1 MRLVQMIF
9 DWIRNE
15 PNKPAAPPA
24 AEENANVRPLSKRVI
39 EVERVEARVA
49 ALDRAEK
56 TNVVSVRP
64 RSGGRV
70 GIVTRSK
77 KRSTKQDLYDGMV
90 RDMCARYN
98 VRVRKWRK
106 SMSGIAWYVEYRDG
120 SIQRLIEA
128 PRPKTPLSAS
138 IFLHEIGH
146 HAIGFG
152 VYKPRCLEEYHAWM
166 YSLQQMHEWNIEVT
180 DRVKTR
186 VHRSLRYAAKK
197 AMRRGIKKMPIE
209 LMGYLE

>member
-9 DWIRNE
+9 DWIRPNE
-15 PNKPAAPPA
+15 RSAPPA
-24 AEENANVRPLSKRVI
+24 AEADASIRPLAKKIV
-39 EVERVEARVA
+39 EVDVKSVA
-49 ALDRAEK
+49 VVVPVEK
-56 TNVVSVRP
+56 TKVVGVRP
-64 RSGGRV
+64 RLRV
-70 GIVTRSK
+70 GLVAKTKK
-77 KRSTKQDLYDGMV
+77 KRSSKQDLYDQMV
-90 RDMCARYN
+90 RDMCLRYN

-166 YSLQQMHEWNIEVT
+166 YSLQQMQEWNIEVT
-180 DRVKTR
+180 DKVKNR
-186 VHRSLRYAAKK
+186 IHRSLRYAARK
-197 AMRRGIKKMPIE
+197 AMRRGIKKMPVE

>member
-9 DWIRNE
+9 DWIRPNE
-15 PNKPAAPPA
+15 RSAPTT
-24 AEENANVRPLSKRVI
+24 AEADASIRPLAKKIV
-39 EVERVEARVA
+39 EVDVKSVA
-49 ALDRAEK
+49 VVVPVEK
-56 TNVVSVRP
+56 TKVVGVRP
-64 RSGGRV
+64 RLRV
-70 GIVTRSK
+70 GLVAKTKK
-77 KRSTKQDLYDGMV
+77 KRSSKQDLYDQMV
-90 RDMCARYN
+90 RDMCLRYN

-128 PRPKTPLSAS
+128 PKPKTPLSAS

-166 YSLQQMHEWNIEVT
+166 YSLQQMQEWNIEVT
-180 DRVKTR
+180 DKVKTR
-186 VHRSLRYAAKK
+186 VHRSLRYAARK
-197 AMRRGIKKMPIE
+197 AIRRGIKKMPVE

>member
-9 DWIRNE
+9 DWIRPNE
-15 PNKPAAPPA
+15 RSAPAA
-24 AEENANVRPLSKRVI
+24 AETDAGTRPFAKKIV
-39 EVERVEARVA
+39 EVDAKSVAVVE
-49 ALDRAEK
+49 RAEK
-56 TNVVSVRP
+56 TKGVGVRP
-64 RSGGRV
+64 RLRV
-70 GIVTRSK
+70 GLVAKTKK
-77 KRSTKQDLYDGMV
+77 KRSAKQDLYDQMV
-90 RDMCARYN
+90 RDMCLRYN

-120 SIQRLIEA
+120 TIQRLIEA

-166 YSLQQMHEWNIEVT
+166 YSLQQMQEWNIEVT
-180 DRVKTR
+180 DKVKTR
-186 VHRSLRYAAKK
+186 VHRSLRYAARK
-197 AMRRGIKKMPIE
+197 AMRRGIKKMPVE

>member
-24 AEENANVRPLSKRVI
+24 AEENAKVRPLSKRVI

-166 YSLQQMHEWNIEVT
+166 YSLQQMQEWNIEVT

>member
-1 MRLVQMIF
+1 MSR
-9 DWIRNE
+9 
-15 PNKPAAPPA
+15 PGAPPGA
-24 AEENANVRPLSKRVI
+24 VVAGHS
-39 EVERVEARVA
+39 RVA
-49 ALDRAEK
+49 GAD
-56 TNVVSVRP
+56 SM
-64 RSGGRV
+64 
-70 GIVTRSK
+70 
-77 KRSTKQDLYDGMV
+77 Q
-90 RDMCARYN
+90 ARYDR
-98 VRVRKWRK
+98 VTQAMLARYSIRVRKWRT

-166 YSLQQMHEWNIEVT
+166 YSLQQMEAWNIEVT
-180 DRVKTR
+180 EKVKTR
-186 VHRSLRYAAKK
+186 VHRSLRYAARK
-197 AMRRGIKKMPIE
+197 AMRRGIKKMPVE

>member
-9 DWIRNE
+9 DWITNE
-15 PNKPAAPPA
+15 PSAR
-24 AEENANVRPLSKRVI
+24 AEANVIARPIAKRIV
-39 EVERVEARVA
+39 EVKPSTKAIAVVEQAER
-49 ALDRAEK
+49 
-56 TNVVSVRP
+56 TNVVDVRP
-64 RSGGRV
+64 RSRV
-70 GIVTRSK
+70 GLVRKTK
-77 KRSTKQDLYDGMV
+77 KRSAKQDLYDRMV
-90 RDMCARYN
+90 RDMCLRYN
-98 VRVRKWRK
+98 IRVRKWRK

-166 YSLQQMHEWNIEVT
+166 YSLQQMQEWNIEIT
-180 DRVKTR
+180 DRVKIR
-186 VHRSLRYAAKK
+186 VHRSLRYAARK
-197 AMRRGIKKMPIE
+197 AMRRGIKQMPAE
-209 LMGYLE
+209 LMTYLE

>member
-9 DWIRNE
+9 DWIRPNE
-15 PNKPAAPPA
+15 RSAPAV
-24 AEENANVRPLSKRVI
+24 AETDAGTRPFAKKIV
-39 EVERVEARVA
+39 EVDAKGVAVVE
-49 ALDRAEK
+49 RAEK
-56 TNVVSVRP
+56 TKGVGVRP
-64 RSGGRV
+64 RLRV
-70 GIVTRSK
+70 GLVAKTKK
-77 KRSTKQDLYDGMV
+77 KRSSKQDLYDQMV
-90 RDMCARYN
+90 RDMCLRYN

-120 SIQRLIEA
+120 TIQRLIEA

-166 YSLQQMHEWNIEVT
+166 YSLQQMQEWNIEVT
-180 DRVKTR
+180 DKVKTR
-186 VHRSLRYAAKK
+186 VHRSLRYAARK
-197 AMRRGIKKMPIE
+197 AMRRGIKKMPVE